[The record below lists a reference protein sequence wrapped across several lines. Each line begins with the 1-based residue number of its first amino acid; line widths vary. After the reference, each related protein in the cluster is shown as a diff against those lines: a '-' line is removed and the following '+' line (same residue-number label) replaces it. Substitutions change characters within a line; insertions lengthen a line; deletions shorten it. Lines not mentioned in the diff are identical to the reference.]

1 MKVREIRDLSPEDVK
16 ARIDD
21 TRREIVEL
29 RFQMAAHKLESP
41 ARLRLA
47 RRQLSRLLTIQTET
61 ARKGDSA
68 ENVKKETKKTEA
80 PKKETVKKAKKQG

>member
-47 RRQLSRLLTIQTET
+47 RRQLLTIQTET
-61 ARKGDSA
+61 ARQGDSA

>member
-1 MKVREIRDLSPEDVK
+1 MKVREIRDLSSDDLK

-47 RRQLSRLLTIQTET
+47 RRQLSRLLTIQTES
-61 ARKGDSA
+61 ARKTDSQ
-68 ENVKKETKKTEA
+68 ENVKAAKKTA
-80 PKKETVKKAKKQG
+80 KTDSKPKAKK

>member
-1 MKVREIRDLSPEDVK
+1 MRIHEIREMSAEDVK
-16 ARIDD
+16 ARIAD

-47 RRQLSRLLTIQTET
+47 RRQLSRLLTIQTEA
-61 ARKGDSA
+61 ARKQ
-68 ENVKKETKKTEA
+68 E
-80 PKKETVKKAKKQG
+80 AKK

>member
-16 ARIDD
+16 ARIND
-21 TRREIVEL
+21 TRREMVEL

-47 RRQLSRLLTIQTET
+47 RRQLSRLLTIQTE
-61 ARKGDSA
+61 AGKKVDSK
-68 ENVKKETKKTEA
+68 ENVETK
-80 PKKETVKKAKKQG
+80 PKAAKAAAKK